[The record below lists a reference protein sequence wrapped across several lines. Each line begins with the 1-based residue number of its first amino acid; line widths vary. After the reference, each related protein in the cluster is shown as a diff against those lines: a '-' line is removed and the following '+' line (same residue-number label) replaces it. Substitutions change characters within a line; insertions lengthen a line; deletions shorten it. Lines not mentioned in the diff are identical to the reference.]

1 MEQDRARLRK
11 GGAVAVAVSG
21 DIADYV
27 DSFRRRYDPH
37 VTNIMPHV
45 TLAVAP
51 ELDVCDWM
59 PARPRIQE
67 ALAQFPSFTIR
78 VAQLGTFMD
87 DLVLW
92 LQPTA
97 PHGELLTLRRTILQ
111 SFPDVAFDRVDDFV
125 PHISIG
131 FFAGREAL
139 LEAQDAVRRELIPF
153 SFRVAYVS
161 YLQADEGNIWQSI
174 DTVKLGGLGTGSPA
188 LEPERPDVF
197 RRTVIKEEP

>member
-1 MEQDRARLRK
+1 MEHDRTRLRK

-21 DIADYV
+21 DAAEYV
-27 DSFRRRYDPH
+27 DGFRKRYDPH
-37 VTNIMPHV
+37 VTHIMPHV

-51 ELDVCDWM
+51 ELDVCDWI

-67 ALAQFPSFTIR
+67 ALAQIPSFTIR
-78 VAQLGTFMD
+78 VAELGTFMD

-97 PHGELLTLRRTILQ
+97 PHGELLTLRLVILG
-111 SFPDVAFDRVDDFV
+111 SFPDVAFDRVDDYV

-131 FFAGREAL
+131 FFTGREAL
-139 LEAQDAVRRELIPF
+139 LEAQGTVRRELMPF
-153 SFRVAYVS
+153 SFRAGFIS
-161 YLQADEGNIWQSI
+161 YLQADEGNIWRCV
-174 DTVKLGGLGTGSPA
+174 DTVDLGGLSTGSPA
-188 LEPERPDVF
+188 PEPERPDAF